1 VPVSVFNSLAGFV
14 ILFLAHASVAGIC
27 AVYLTHTHTH
37 IYIYI
42 YITCY
47 IIHCFTVP
55 LYFNV
60 VKGGIFVLCLF
71 IKHIC
76 RQCVIYIC

>member
-1 VPVSVFNSLAGFV
+1 MPVSVFNSLAGFV

-42 YITCY
+42 YIY
-47 IIHCFTVP
+47 NM
-55 LYFNV
+55 LYNTLFYCAAV
-60 VKGGIFVLCLF
+60 FQCSERWDFCLVSF
-71 IKHIC
+71 Y
-76 RQCVIYIC
+76 QTYL